1 MTKILFEIVSR
12 VMNIPIE
19 KISDSSGP
27 DSIPDW
33 DSFNMFVL
41 LDEIEKEFDVKFSLE
56 ETLEIKNVGDFRKQ
70 LEKHGVNLN
79 EWNFYRG
86 VQYQLKL
93 HHIGIVVENI
103 QKSLGELTKYLDFE
117 STTMPSLVGSQKV
130 NICFLKTNNVFLEL
144 IEPAEENSPI
154 SNFIKKGGGFHHLCF
169 EVDDIHLE
177 LEKMKK
183 NGARIVVDVV
193 KGFEER
199 LTAFVM
205 LDMKNTNC
213 NLIEL
218 AEKK

>member
-1 MTKILFEIVSR
+1 
-12 VMNIPIE
+12 
-19 KISDSSGP
+19 
-27 DSIPDW
+27 
-33 DSFNMFVL
+33 
-41 LDEIEKEFDVKFSLE
+41 
-56 ETLEIKNVGDFRKQ
+56 
-70 LEKHGVNLN
+70 
-79 EWNFYRG
+79 
-86 VQYQLKL
+86 LKL
-93 HHIGIVVENI
+93 HHIGIVVESI

-183 NGARIVVDVV
+183 NGVRIIVDVV

>member
-1 MTKILFEIVSR
+1 
-12 VMNIPIE
+12 
-19 KISDSSGP
+19 
-27 DSIPDW
+27 
-33 DSFNMFVL
+33 
-41 LDEIEKEFDVKFSLE
+41 
-56 ETLEIKNVGDFRKQ
+56 
-70 LEKHGVNLN
+70 
-79 EWNFYRG
+79 
-86 VQYQLKL
+86 LKL

-183 NGARIVVDVV
+183 NGAHIIVDVV

-218 AEKK
+218 AEKKLY

>member
-1 MTKILFEIVSR
+1 M
-12 VMNIPIE
+12 
-19 KISDSSGP
+19 
-27 DSIPDW
+27 
-33 DSFNMFVL
+33 
-41 LDEIEKEFDVKFSLE
+41 
-56 ETLEIKNVGDFRKQ
+56 
-70 LEKHGVNLN
+70 
-79 EWNFYRG
+79 
-86 VQYQLKL
+86 KL

-117 STTMPSLVGSQKV
+117 SITMPSLVGSQKV

-183 NGARIVVDVV
+183 NGARIIVDVV

-213 NLIEL
+213 DLIEL

>member
-1 MTKILFEIVSR
+1 M
-12 VMNIPIE
+12 
-19 KISDSSGP
+19 
-27 DSIPDW
+27 
-33 DSFNMFVL
+33 
-41 LDEIEKEFDVKFSLE
+41 
-56 ETLEIKNVGDFRKQ
+56 
-70 LEKHGVNLN
+70 
-79 EWNFYRG
+79 
-86 VQYQLKL
+86 KL
-93 HHIGIVVENI
+93 HHVGIVVENI

-183 NGARIVVDVV
+183 NGAHVVVDVV

>member
-1 MTKILFEIVSR
+1 M
-12 VMNIPIE
+12 
-19 KISDSSGP
+19 
-27 DSIPDW
+27 
-33 DSFNMFVL
+33 
-41 LDEIEKEFDVKFSLE
+41 
-56 ETLEIKNVGDFRKQ
+56 
-70 LEKHGVNLN
+70 
-79 EWNFYRG
+79 
-86 VQYQLKL
+86 KL

-103 QKSLGELTKYLDFE
+103 QKSLGDLIKYLDFE

-183 NGARIVVDVV
+183 NGAHIIVDVV

>member
-1 MTKILFEIVSR
+1 M
-12 VMNIPIE
+12 
-19 KISDSSGP
+19 
-27 DSIPDW
+27 
-33 DSFNMFVL
+33 
-41 LDEIEKEFDVKFSLE
+41 
-56 ETLEIKNVGDFRKQ
+56 
-70 LEKHGVNLN
+70 
-79 EWNFYRG
+79 
-86 VQYQLKL
+86 KL

-117 STTMPSLVGSQKV
+117 STTVPSLVGSQKV

-144 IEPAEENSPI
+144 IEPAQENSPI

-183 NGARIVVDVV
+183 NGAHIIVDVV
-193 KGFEER
+193 NGFEER

-218 AEKK
+218 AEKKKY

>member
-1 MTKILFEIVSR
+1 
-12 VMNIPIE
+12 
-19 KISDSSGP
+19 
-27 DSIPDW
+27 
-33 DSFNMFVL
+33 
-41 LDEIEKEFDVKFSLE
+41 
-56 ETLEIKNVGDFRKQ
+56 
-70 LEKHGVNLN
+70 
-79 EWNFYRG
+79 
-86 VQYQLKL
+86 LKL

-117 STTMPSLVGSQKV
+117 STTVPSLVGSQKV

-183 NGARIVVDVV
+183 NGVRIIVDVV

-218 AEKK
+218 AEKR

>member
-1 MTKILFEIVSR
+1 M
-12 VMNIPIE
+12 
-19 KISDSSGP
+19 
-27 DSIPDW
+27 
-33 DSFNMFVL
+33 
-41 LDEIEKEFDVKFSLE
+41 
-56 ETLEIKNVGDFRKQ
+56 
-70 LEKHGVNLN
+70 
-79 EWNFYRG
+79 
-86 VQYQLKL
+86 KL
-93 HHIGIVVENI
+93 HHIGIVVANI
-103 QKSLGELTKYLDFE
+103 QKSLGDLTKYLDFE
-117 STTMPSLVGSQKV
+117 STTVPSLVGSQKV

-169 EVDDIHLE
+169 EIDDIHLE

-183 NGARIVVDVV
+183 NGAHIVVDVV

-213 NLIEL
+213 DLIEL

>member
-1 MTKILFEIVSR
+1 M
-12 VMNIPIE
+12 
-19 KISDSSGP
+19 
-27 DSIPDW
+27 
-33 DSFNMFVL
+33 
-41 LDEIEKEFDVKFSLE
+41 
-56 ETLEIKNVGDFRKQ
+56 
-70 LEKHGVNLN
+70 
-79 EWNFYRG
+79 
-86 VQYQLKL
+86 KL

-103 QKSLGELTKYLDFE
+103 QKSLGDLTKYLDFE

-144 IEPAEENSPI
+144 IEPTEENSPI

-183 NGARIVVDVV
+183 NGAHIVVDAV

>member
-1 MTKILFEIVSR
+1 M
-12 VMNIPIE
+12 
-19 KISDSSGP
+19 
-27 DSIPDW
+27 
-33 DSFNMFVL
+33 
-41 LDEIEKEFDVKFSLE
+41 
-56 ETLEIKNVGDFRKQ
+56 
-70 LEKHGVNLN
+70 
-79 EWNFYRG
+79 
-86 VQYQLKL
+86 KL

-183 NGARIVVDVV
+183 NGAHIVVDVV

-213 NLIEL
+213 DLIEL

>member
-1 MTKILFEIVSR
+1 
-12 VMNIPIE
+12 
-19 KISDSSGP
+19 
-27 DSIPDW
+27 
-33 DSFNMFVL
+33 
-41 LDEIEKEFDVKFSLE
+41 
-56 ETLEIKNVGDFRKQ
+56 
-70 LEKHGVNLN
+70 
-79 EWNFYRG
+79 
-86 VQYQLKL
+86 LKL

-199 LTAFVM
+199 LIAFVM

>member
-1 MTKILFEIVSR
+1 M
-12 VMNIPIE
+12 
-19 KISDSSGP
+19 
-27 DSIPDW
+27 
-33 DSFNMFVL
+33 
-41 LDEIEKEFDVKFSLE
+41 
-56 ETLEIKNVGDFRKQ
+56 
-70 LEKHGVNLN
+70 
-79 EWNFYRG
+79 
-86 VQYQLKL
+86 KL

-183 NGARIVVDVV
+183 NGAHIVVDAV

>member
-1 MTKILFEIVSR
+1 M
-12 VMNIPIE
+12 
-19 KISDSSGP
+19 
-27 DSIPDW
+27 
-33 DSFNMFVL
+33 
-41 LDEIEKEFDVKFSLE
+41 
-56 ETLEIKNVGDFRKQ
+56 
-70 LEKHGVNLN
+70 
-79 EWNFYRG
+79 
-86 VQYQLKL
+86 KL

-183 NGARIVVDVV
+183 NGVHIVVDVV

-218 AEKK
+218 AEKKKY

>member
-1 MTKILFEIVSR
+1 
-12 VMNIPIE
+12 
-19 KISDSSGP
+19 
-27 DSIPDW
+27 
-33 DSFNMFVL
+33 
-41 LDEIEKEFDVKFSLE
+41 
-56 ETLEIKNVGDFRKQ
+56 
-70 LEKHGVNLN
+70 
-79 EWNFYRG
+79 
-86 VQYQLKL
+86 LKL

-103 QKSLGELTKYLDFE
+103 QKSLGDLIKYLDFE

-183 NGARIVVDVV
+183 NGAHIVVDAV

>member
-1 MTKILFEIVSR
+1 M
-12 VMNIPIE
+12 
-19 KISDSSGP
+19 
-27 DSIPDW
+27 
-33 DSFNMFVL
+33 
-41 LDEIEKEFDVKFSLE
+41 
-56 ETLEIKNVGDFRKQ
+56 
-70 LEKHGVNLN
+70 
-79 EWNFYRG
+79 
-86 VQYQLKL
+86 KL

-169 EVDDIHLE
+169 EIDDIHLE